1 MNKIQLD
8 IKYILCVHYKVPYE
22 VEINLIS
29 LQDFPNYEEWTN
41 LRKAHVW
48 NNSTIFPLKA

>member
-41 LRKAHVW
+41 LRKAHV
-48 NNSTIFPLKA
+48 